1 MGVLTY
7 TEEHA
12 SAICPKRIF
21 KASIL
26 DSINLIPKLLPHVI
40 KSMEFLQGNDG
51 VGSIKRVSFCSG
63 SDLKSL
69 KYQIDE
75 LNEETYSY
83 CYTVIEGDTLMD
95 NLDKITHEIKL
106 EAAPDGGTFS
116 KVTSTYYTKVDFS
129 LTEKE
134 IKPGKEKVLGVY
146 KAVKAYLIQ
155 NPSAYA

>member
-1 MGVLTY
+1 MGVLTF

-12 SAICPKRIF
+12 SAVCPKRIF

-26 DSINLIPKLLPHVI
+26 DSSNLIPKLLPQVI
-40 KSMEFLQGNDG
+40 KSMEFLQGNGG
-51 VGSIKRVSFCSG
+51 VGSIKQVNFAEG

-83 CYTVIEGDTLMD
+83 SYTVIEGDTLMD

-106 EAAPDGGTFS
+106 EAAPDG
-116 KVTSTYYTKVDFS
+116 
-129 LTEKE
+129 EKE
-134 IKPGKEKVLGVY
+134 IKAGKEKVLGVY
-146 KAVKAYLIQ
+146 KAVEVYLIQ

>member
-1 MGVLTY
+1 MGVLTF
-7 TEEHA
+7 TEEHT
-12 SAICPKRIF
+12 SAVCPKRIF

-26 DSINLIPKLLPHVI
+26 DSNILIPKLLPQVVR
-40 KSMEFLQGNDG
+40 SMEFLQGNGG
-51 VGSIKRVSFCSG
+51 VGSIKLVNFAQG
-63 SDLKSL
+63 SNLKYL

-83 CYTVIEGDTLMD
+83 SYTVIEGDTLMD
-95 NLDKITHEIKL
+95 KLEKITHEIKL

-116 KVTSTYYTKVDFS
+116 KVTSTYYTKGDFS

-134 IKPGKEKVLGVY
+134 IKSGKEKVLGVY
-146 KAVKAYLIQ
+146 KAVEAYLIQ